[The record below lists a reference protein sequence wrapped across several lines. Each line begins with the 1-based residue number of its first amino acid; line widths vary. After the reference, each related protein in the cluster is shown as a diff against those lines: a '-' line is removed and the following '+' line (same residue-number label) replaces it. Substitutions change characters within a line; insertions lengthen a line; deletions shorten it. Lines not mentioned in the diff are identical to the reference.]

1 MKILLIYPYYLETR
15 LQVEDVSIVPQGVY
29 YIAALLKKH
38 GYDVQILNW
47 HAINEAPHKI
57 KDRLIETQ
65 PDVIGFSILHAN
77 RWGGIE
83 IARIARQINPDIKIV
98 FGGIGATFLWEHF
111 LGHFPEIDYVVIGEG
126 EYTFL
131 NLVTCLN
138 DGEKNKIEH
147 IKGLA
152 YRRDGQVVRNED
164 AAVICDLDQLPN
176 PAQYFNYQHV
186 SLTRGCAGKCNFCG
200 SPQFWG
206 RQVRFHSPDY
216 FVEQL
221 ELLYARGIRFIY
233 VSDDTF
239 TINRNRV
246 IEICRKIIQKKMEID
261 WAAISRVD
269 MIDEEVLFWMRKAG
283 CIQISYGVESGS
295 QNIRKFLK
303 KNISDQ
309 QICRA
314 FELTQHYGMMARA
327 YFIYGCPQES
337 WQTIQ
342 QTIDLIDTIK
352 PLSAIFYILDVFPG
366 TALYQDYKKKF
377 KVSDDIWLNRIEDIM
392 YFETD
397 PALSRDLILAFGQK
411 LRASFYEK
419 LPEFIEAL
427 RLIDRKELYPQHS
440 DFFSRLAMTF
450 EKGDYAGIDVIPHK
464 KQIAEKLYRRSL
476 EYGPKARAY
485 LGLGMIYQTEG
496 AFEESIRILLE
507 GMALFPEDES
517 LHICLAVSYMN
528 IGKFK
533 TALSHLLKFQH
544 RKEAIPVI
552 ANCYRALNDIEK
564 AEDYFKRYQEFG

>member
-1 MKILLIYPYYLETR
+1 MKILLIYPYFLEAR
-15 LQVEDVSIVPQGVY
+15 LHVEDISIVPQGVY

-47 HAINEAPHKI
+47 HAINKAPHKI
-57 KDRLIETQ
+57 KDRLIEAR

-83 IARIARQINPDIKIV
+83 IARIARQLNPDIKIV

-131 NLVTCLN
+131 NLVNCLN
-138 DGEKNKIEH
+138 DGELNKIEQ

-152 YRRDGQVVRNED
+152 YRRDGQAVRNED
-164 AAVICDLDQLPN
+164 AATICELDQLPN

-221 ELLYARGIRFIY
+221 ELLYARGNRFIY
-233 VSDDTF
+233 VADDTF

-261 WAAISRVD
+261 WTAISRVD
-269 MIDEEVLFWMRKAG
+269 MIDEDVLYWMRKAG
-283 CIQISYGVESGS
+283 CIQISYGIESGS
-295 QNIRKFLK
+295 QNIRKFLN
-303 KNISDQ
+303 KNISDE
-309 QICRA
+309 QIFRA
-314 FELTQHYGMMARA
+314 FELTQRYGIMARA

-337 WQTIQ
+337 RQTIQ

-366 TALYQDYKKKF
+366 TVLYQDYKKKF

-397 PALSRDLILAFGQK
+397 AALTQDLILEFGQK
-411 LRASFYEK
+411 LRTRFYEK
-419 LPEFIEAL
+419 LPEFVEAL
-427 RLIDRKELYPQHS
+427 RLIDREDLYEQHS

-476 EYGPKARAY
+476 EYGPNARAH
-485 LGLGMIYQTEG
+485 LGLGMIYQKEG
-496 AFEESIRILLE
+496 ALAESIRILLE
-507 GMALFPEDES
+507 GMALFPQDES
-517 LHICLAVSYMN
+517 LPICLAVSYMN
-528 IGKFK
+528 MGKFK

-544 RKEAIPVI
+544 RKEAIQLI

-564 AEDYFKRYQEFG
+564 AQDYFRRYHEF